1 MDFIDFLKDHGDI
14 IAIAIAVLGFLLY
27 GIRWLITL
35 DLRMK
40 DLEPIRKN
48 AQAIAETPEKVER
61 LSKTVVSLS
70 KTVESLSKTVG
81 GLSRTME
88 SLSKTVG
95 GLSITV
101 GGLSKTVGH
110 IHAKIDKLPEDI
122 FRHSS
127 PLSLSEYGQ
136 KLSDKIDAPAIA
148 SKYKR
153 QLISVVKEQNMRPYQ
168 IQQSCFDF
176 SKKEIISDLKEND
189 EEQYNKLTDV
199 AFNEGV
205 EVEVLMKITGLVL
218 RDQVLEA
225 FNEASERE
233 MVSEKRTV
241 PYK

>member
-14 IAIAIAVLGFLLY
+14 IAIAIAMLGFLLY

-48 AQAIAETPEKVER
+48 AQAIAETPEKVE
-61 LSKTVVSLS
+61 SLS
-70 KTVESLSKTVG
+70 RTVESLSRKVD
-81 GLSRTME
+81 
-88 SLSKTVG
+88 
-95 GLSITV
+95 
-101 GGLSKTVGH
+101 H
-110 IHAKIDKLPEDI
+110 IYAKIDKLPEDI

-136 KLSDKIDAPAIA
+136 KLSDKIDASAIA

-176 SKKEIISDLKEND
+176 SKKEILSDLKEND
-189 EEQYNKLTDV
+189 EEQYNQLTDV

>member
-1 MDFIDFLKDHGDI
+1 MDFIDFLKDYGDI

-61 LSKTVVSLS
+61 LSKTVVS

-95 GLSITV
+95 GLSKTV
-101 GGLSKTVGH
+101 GGLSITVGH

-136 KLSDKIDAPAIA
+136 KLSDKIDASAIA

-176 SKKEIISDLKEND
+176 SKKEILSDLKEND
-189 EEQYNKLTDV
+189 EEQYNQLTDV

>member
-48 AQAIAETPEKVER
+48 AQAIAETPEKVE
-61 LSKTVVSLS
+61 SLS
-70 KTVESLSKTVG
+70 KTVESLSKTVD
-81 GLSRTME
+81 
-88 SLSKTVG
+88 
-95 GLSITV
+95 
-101 GGLSKTVGH
+101 H
-110 IHAKIDKLPEDI
+110 IYAKIDKLPEDI

-136 KLSDKIDAPAIA
+136 KLSDKIDASAIA

-176 SKKEIISDLKEND
+176 SKKEILSDLKEND

>member
-61 LSKTVVSLS
+61 LSKTV
-70 KTVESLSKTVG
+70 ESLSKTVG
-81 GLSRTME
+81 GLS
-88 SLSKTVG
+88 KTVG
-95 GLSITV
+95 GLSI
-101 GGLSKTVGH
+101 TVGH

-136 KLSDKIDAPAIA
+136 KLSDKIDASAIA

-176 SKKEIISDLKEND
+176 SKKEILSDLKEND

>member
-48 AQAIAETPEKVER
+48 AQAIAETPEKVE
-61 LSKTVVSLS
+61 SLS

-81 GLSRTME
+81 GLS
-88 SLSKTVG
+88 
-95 GLSITV
+95 I
-101 GGLSKTVGH
+101 TVGH

-136 KLSDKIDAPAIA
+136 KLSDKVDAPAIA

-176 SKKEIISDLKEND
+176 SKKEILSDLKEND

>member
-48 AQAIAETPEKVER
+48 AQAIAETPEKVE
-61 LSKTVVSLS
+61 SLS
-70 KTVESLSKTVG
+70 RKVD
-81 GLSRTME
+81 
-88 SLSKTVG
+88 
-95 GLSITV
+95 
-101 GGLSKTVGH
+101 H
-110 IHAKIDKLPEDI
+110 IYAKIDKLPEDI

-136 KLSDKIDAPAIA
+136 KLSDKIDASAIA

-176 SKKEIISDLKEND
+176 SKKEILSDLKEND
-189 EEQYNKLTDV
+189 EEQYNQLTDV